1 MDFHEEDNDII
12 LKFLEA
18 SGFTNILSVLL
29 NYNGSQCVL
38 NLGYNADHQKV
49 SMTALYQNQ
58 NYKTSITE
66 KIFERILNLR
76 F

>member
-29 NYNGSQCVL
+29 KYNGSQCVL
-38 NLGYNADHQKV
+38 NLGYNADH
-49 SMTALYQNQ
+49 
-58 NYKTSITE
+58 
-66 KIFERILNLR
+66 
-76 F
+76 